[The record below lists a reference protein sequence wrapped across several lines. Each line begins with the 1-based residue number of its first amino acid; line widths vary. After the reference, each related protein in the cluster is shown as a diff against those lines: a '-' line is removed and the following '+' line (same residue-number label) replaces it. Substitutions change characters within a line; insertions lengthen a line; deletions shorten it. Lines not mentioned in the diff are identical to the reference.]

1 MADDDLPA
9 EVRENTIMIKMIGL
23 DLDGTFLDSNKHIP
37 EENILAVSEALERG
51 ICVLPVTG
59 RPFGAVPEE
68 ILTCVPF
75 RYCIASGGAC
85 LYDLKENK
93 KIFEELIPAAFAEEV
108 ASALIDAGFLVN
120 IFVDGTGY
128 INAHEHEAAIALAPT
143 EASRNYMRLFRKPVP
158 DIMEIL
164 RSSPR
169 GIEKLTAAS
178 PRGEDGLF
186 SRAEELREVLKP
198 YESGLNIMY
207 NTEINIE
214 IQSDRAVKGG
224 AMLRLGEMLG
234 ITQEETMAAGDS
246 DNDLEM
252 LETVRIGV
260 AMENANDGVKA
271 AADFITLDNDSAGV
285 AYAIRKF
292 AL

>member
-1 MADDDLPA
+1 M
-9 EVRENTIMIKMIGL
+9 VRMIGL

-37 EENILAVSEALERG
+37 EENIKAVTEALERG

-59 RPFGAVPEE
+59 RPFGAIPKE
-68 ILTCVPF
+68 ILQSAPF
-75 RYCIASGGAC
+75 RYCIASGGASLHDLVTGEC
-85 LYDLKENK
+85 L
-93 KIFEELIPAAFAEEV
+93 FEELIPTAFAEEV
-108 ASALIDAGFLVN
+108 ATRLIREGFLVN
-120 IFVDGTGY
+120 IFVDGIGY
-128 INAHEHEAAIALAPT
+128 VNAHEHETAISFAQT
-143 EASRNYMRLFRKPVP
+143 EASKNYMRKFRTPVP
-158 DIMEIL
+158 DILDVL
-164 RSSPR
+164 RASKK

-186 SRAEELREVLKP
+186 TRSGELASLLKE
-198 YESGLNIMY
+198 YEDGLNIMY

-214 IQSDRAVKGG
+214 IQSAEAKKGG
-224 AMLRLGEMLG
+224 AMLRLGKMLG

-252 LETVRIGV
+252 IETVKIGV

-271 AADFITLDNDSAGV
+271 AADFVTKSCDEAGV

-292 AL
+292 ALL